1 MSSRNEFSFCVV
13 VASGRTPAHLPTS
26 SLWTQQLLA
35 PTHRPVR
42 PLQVSSLAFEVFP
55 VLCVQLLNR
64 YHPDTLSVTC
74 MWFIEAVNVPLE
86 TGAQEEGT
94 RVPPPETFPETA
106 KGIVRFSGRTR

>member
-1 MSSRNEFSFCVV
+1 MDSE
-13 VASGRTPAHLPTS
+13 
-26 SLWTQQLLA
+26 QLLA

-42 PLQVSSLAFEVFP
+42 PLQVSSLAFEVFT

-64 YHPDTLSVTC
+64 YHPDTLSVMC
-74 MWFIEAVNVPLE
+74 VWFIEAVNVPLE

-94 RVPPPETFPETA
+94 RVPPPETFPKTA